1 MDTNT
6 LVGLILIG
14 MGFLDS
20 AVVAFLVVPK
30 IADPQQKLIVGGTV
44 ITVGLATIIVGSLL
58 VSGTLNFFGN

>member
-30 IADPQQKLIVGGTV
+30 IVDPQQKLIVGGTV